1 VKVLAGKHWGLGDAL
16 LGILAG
22 VLFSSLAASIWLG
35 ATGRS
40 ELTLVGQAVSEV
52 GLWVG
57 LVGAVVLAS
66 RRKGTGSLAD
76 DFGLCIRPVDVAVGL
91 VVGMLAQVV
100 LVNAVA
106 FLLSPLVGHPDV
118 SGPVNDLVEGAHGP
132 GLWGLIAFV
141 TVGAPVV
148 EELFFRGLVL
158 RSLQRRFPDTAA
170 VPLSAVVFGLAHLQA
185 LSAAGLLVVVTSLTA
200 LGVVLALLAVRSG
213 RLGPAMWAHATF
225 NAFTVVVLLLK

>member
-1 VKVLAGKHWGLGDAL
+1 
-16 LGILAG
+16 
-22 VLFSSLAASIWLG
+22 
-35 ATGRS
+35 
-40 ELTLVGQAVSEV
+40 
-52 GLWVG
+52 
-57 LVGAVVLAS
+57 
-66 RRKGTGSLAD
+66 
-76 DFGLCIRPVDVAVGL
+76 
-91 VVGMLAQVV
+91 
-100 LVNAVA
+100 
-106 FLLSPLVGHPDV
+106 
-118 SGPVNDLVEGAHGP
+118 
-132 GLWGLIAFV
+132 V